1 MRISKDSLCSEIAG
15 HPAAVCAV
23 FAENTVY
30 FRTENLVGNY
40 EKGDHEISCK
50 GSILAL
56 HQYSVL
62 YIDKMICADG
72 VQTEY
77 EIATVQGGT
86 VTIDLFR

>member
-1 MRISKDSLCSEIAG
+1 MRISKDSLCGEITG

-30 FRTENLVGNY
+30 FKTENLVGHY
-40 EKGDHEISCK
+40 EKGALEIAGK
-50 GSILAL
+50 EEILAL
-56 HQYSVL
+56 HQDSVFC
-62 YIDKMICADG
+62 IDKMICADG

>member
-15 HPAAVCAV
+15 HPVAVCAV

-30 FRTENLVGNY
+30 LRTEILVCHY
-40 EKGDHEISCK
+40 EKGVLEIAGK
-50 GSILAL
+50 GAILAL
-56 HQYSVL
+56 HQDSVL

-72 VQTEY
+72 IQTEY

>member
-1 MRISKDSLCSEIAG
+1 MRISKDSLCGEIAG

-30 FRTENLVGNY
+30 FRTESLVCHY
-40 EKGDHEISCK
+40 EKGVLEIAGK
-50 GSILAL
+50 GAILAL
-56 HQYSVL
+56 HPDSVL
-62 YIDKMICADG
+62 CIDKMICADG
-72 VQTEY
+72 IQTEY

>member
-15 HPAAVCAV
+15 RPAAVCAV

-30 FRTENLVGNY
+30 FKTENLVCRY
-40 EKGDHEISCK
+40 EKGVLEMAGK
-50 GSILAL
+50 GTILAL
-56 HQYSVL
+56 HQDSVL
-62 YIDKMICADG
+62 CIDKMICADG